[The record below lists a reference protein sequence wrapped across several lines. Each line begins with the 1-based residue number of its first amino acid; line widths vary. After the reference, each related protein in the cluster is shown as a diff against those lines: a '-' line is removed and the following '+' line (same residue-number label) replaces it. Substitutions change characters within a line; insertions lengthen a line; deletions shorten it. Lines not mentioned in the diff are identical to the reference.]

1 VKQGCTKEDLVR
13 AMSVAKS
20 DVERL
25 DMDRQMEIEKKD
37 SEEEKMIVE
46 EVPDEIKTGI
56 FLKEMD
62 AAGFPLTLAEEALKH
77 VSPDDIDGG
86 ITDYKINSRTRRI
99 LK

>member
-1 VKQGCTKEDLVR
+1 
-13 AMSVAKS
+13 
-20 DVERL
+20 
-25 DMDRQMEIEKKD
+25 
-37 SEEEKMIVE
+37 MIVE

-56 FLKEMD
+56 FLKEMA

-99 LK
+99 LE